1 MSVPR
6 LSIGLGSFLVALAL
20 VVAVG
25 IGSAIAVIP
34 SQGTYYACLTKKT
47 GAVTVINHPKVKCA
61 KGEKLIKWNAKGP
74 AGPQGAQGPAGPA
87 DWNAIPNI
95 PAGFA
100 DGVDNEGVTAVK
112 IIYREGTSVSV
123 PPGGVQPDLDE
134 VPARQHRRGGWLPT
148 RRSLDQ
154 GLSIE
159 PVPECGGHLVRER
172 LQHGHADPWSRA
184 VRHVPGD
191 HAHGGPH
198 DRQAGREVDPGQETR
213 QVGRARPR
221 LHLRPVRRRAVFLPR
236 ATDVDVAGRLHDL

>member
-87 DWNAIPNI
+87 DWNAIGNI
-95 PAGFA
+95 PAGFK
-100 DGVDNEGVTAVK
+100 DGVDDGVTGVRLTRVTGVGQLLPSGESRSAIVECPAGAK
-112 IIYREGTSVSV
+112 VISGGHVTSAPGDFSVLLSVPFSDGTGWSIKAIYEGT
-123 PPGGVQPDLDE
+123 
-134 VPARQHRRGGWLPT
+134 
-148 RRSLDQ
+148 
-154 GLSIE
+154 
-159 PVPECGGHLVRER
+159 
-172 LQHGHADPWSRA
+172 
-184 VRHVPGD
+184 
-191 HAHGGPH
+191 
-198 DRQAGREVDPGQETR
+198 DPGITMAALAQCMSVEPTGAITVAKKGLLPASLKKAIKK
-213 QVGRARPR
+213 QGR
-221 LHLRPVRRRAVFLPR
+221 
-236 ATDVDVAGRLHDL
+236 